1 MLGNI
6 FKSKFNIDP
15 LEIDLIE
22 IEKIAIKKVSF
33 LKYAEKL
40 VSKRGNVFRNNF
52 YDIDKKLD
60 LKLSSYSS

>member
-6 FKSKFNIDP
+6 FKNKFNIDP
-15 LEIDLIE
+15 LEIDLVE
-22 IEKIAIKKVSF
+22 IEKIAIENISF

-40 VSKRGNVFRNNF
+40 VSKRGNIFRNSF

-60 LKLSSYSS
+60 LKLASYSS

>member
-6 FKSKFNIDP
+6 FKTKFNIDP

-22 IEKIAIKKVSF
+22 IEKIAIENVSF

-40 VSKRGNVFRNNF
+40 VSKRGNVFKNRF
-52 YDIDKKLD
+52 YDIDRKLD
-60 LKLSSYSS
+60 RKLSSYSA

>member
-6 FKSKFNIDP
+6 FKNKFKIDP
-15 LEIDLIE
+15 LNIDLME

-40 VSKRGNVFRNNF
+40 VSKRGNIFKNNF
-52 YDIDKKLD
+52 YNIDKRFDSKLA
-60 LKLSSYSS
+60 SYTS

>member
-6 FKSKFNIDP
+6 FKNKFNIDP

-22 IEKIAIKKVSF
+22 IEKIAIKNVSF

-40 VSKRGNVFRNNF
+40 VSKRGNVFKNRF
-52 YDIDKKLD
+52 YDIDRKLD
-60 LKLSSYSS
+60 RKLSSYSA

>member
-6 FKSKFNIDP
+6 FKNKFNIDP
-15 LEIDLIE
+15 LVIDLVE
-22 IEKIAIKKVSF
+22 IEKVAIENISF

-40 VSKRGNVFRNNF
+40 VSKRGNIFRNSS

-60 LKLSSYSS
+60 LKLASYSS